1 MGVAT
6 IKSVPV
12 EMAMP
17 NLAKRFAHS
26 VQDVTQCIARAR
38 PLGYNAADY
47 YGKTF
52 NGTPQVSLAQGYRCM
67 TCNKRLS
74 ILSLALATLLVG
86 CSSAPK
92 TLDDLPR
99 TPQASAAQILADADK
114 RSGAEANLL
123 RLHAAQAASGAD
135 RPEQVLSIL
144 ERIPQSELPLDQQV
158 RFSTLQARSALA
170 LERPEMALRALR
182 HPSMNQLDG
191 LPMQDQVAIQ
201 RLRVLALG
209 ASGEPL
215 TAARER
221 VFMHGI
227 LSAPERDANRKA
239 IWDNLQQVPIAE
251 LSQAAQ
257 SADDELGGWIELALI
272 ERELRNLDLQVQ
284 AIEAWE
290 AANSGHPAARQLPDS
305 LRQLIELHA
314 SRPQHIALLLPF
326 EGPLSSAAQALRDG
340 FLAAQYQAQSQGHDQ
355 PRITLY
361 DSTAYADLDPF
372 YAQAAAD
379 GVQWVVGP
387 LDRDRVGLL
396 ASRPSLPIPTL
407 ALNYAEDVGPYP
419 EGLFQFGL
427 APEDEA
433 RSAAMHAW
441 KQGHRRMAALHAPT
455 DWGNRAYESFK
466 QSWEDMG
473 GVVVG
478 RVVISEPAEMS
489 GKIADLLQIRQSEL
503 RGQRIAS
510 ALGDG
515 VVMQP
520 TPRQDLDALFIAVN
534 PQQARQIK
542 PTLAFQYA
550 ADLPVYAT
558 SHAYLVGTDSQQN
571 ADTDG
576 IVIAEIPWLLTRDD
590 TLYAQVTDNW
600 PQAQGPLGRLYA
612 MGIDAQRVFTRL
624 PQMQQHAETQIN
636 GATGRLTLTEDGR
649 IRRELSWGTM
659 HQGQLA
665 ATSDNQVQ

>member
-1 MGVAT
+1 
-6 IKSVPV
+6 
-12 EMAMP
+12 MP
-17 NLAKRFAHS
+17 R
-26 VQDVTQCIARAR
+26 
-38 PLGYNAADY
+38 
-47 YGKTF
+47 
-52 NGTPQVSLAQGYRCM
+52 
-67 TCNKRLS
+67 NKRLS
-74 ILSLALATLLVG
+74 MLSLTLAALLVG
-86 CSSAPK
+86 CSSAPQK
-92 TLDDLPR
+92 LDDLPR
-99 TPQASAAQILADADK
+99 TPQASAEQILADADK

-123 RLHAAQAASGAD
+123 RLYAAQAASDAD

-144 ERIPQSELPLDQQV
+144 ERIPQSDLPLDQQV

-170 LERPEMALRALR
+170 LDRPEMALRSLR
-182 HPSMNQLDG
+182 HPSMSQLDN

-227 LSAPERDANRKA
+227 LTAPERDANRKA
-239 IWDNLQQVPIAE
+239 IWENLRQVPVPE

-257 SADDELGGWIELALI
+257 SADGELLGWIELTLI
-272 ERELRNLDLQVQ
+272 EREIRNLDLQVQ
-284 AIEAWE
+284 AIKAWE
-290 AANSGHPAARQLPDS
+290 QANSGHPAARSLPDS

-340 FLAAQYQAQSQGHDQ
+340 FLAAQYQAQSQGLDQ
-355 PRITLY
+355 PRISLY
-361 DSTAYADLDPF
+361 DSTAYADLDQF
-372 YAQAAAD
+372 YAQATAD

-387 LDRDRVGLL
+387 LDRDHVGLL

-407 ALNYAEDVGPYP
+407 ALNYAEGEGPYP
-419 EGLFQFGL
+419 EDLFQFGL

-433 RSAAMHAW
+433 RSAATHAW
-441 KQGHRRMAALHAPT
+441 EQGHRRMAALHAPT
-455 DWGNRAYESFK
+455 DWGSRAYESFK
-466 QSWEDMG
+466 RSWEDMG

-478 RVVISEPAEMS
+478 RVVINEPSEMS
-489 GKIADLLQIRQSEL
+489 GKIADLLQIRQSEQ

-510 ALGDG
+510 ALGG
-515 VVMQP
+515 NVVVQP

-558 SHAYLVGTDSQQN
+558 SHAYLVGPDGQQN

-576 IVIAEIPWLLTRDD
+576 IAVAEIPWLLTRDD
-590 TLYAQVTDNW
+590 KLYSQVTDNW

-624 PQMQQHAETQIN
+624 PQMQQHAETQVN
-636 GATGRLTLTEDGR
+636 GATGRLTLAEDGR
-649 IRRELSWGTM
+649 IHRQLSWGVM
-659 HQGQLA
+659 EQGQLTV
-665 ATSDNQVQ
+665 TSDNRVQ